1 MKNGKERLARAVPFV
16 MAMLLITLIP
26 LQSAQAL
33 FGQNKQAP
41 VAAEGAPIAQNMEIK
56 VYRNVPYT
64 GTFHAVDSENEAVT
78 FAIADA
84 PKKGT
89 VALTEDGLG
98 FIYTPGK
105 NKIGADSFTYTATD
119 ESGNVSLPATVKLT
133 IERTQSGVSYADMD
147 TNRAA
152 TAAVDLAEHGV
163 FVGAKV
169 GENYFFEPERVLSR
183 GEFIAMAMAASG
195 AKVAPTNVTGFCD
208 DAEIPTWCKGYAVS
222 ALSSGVI
229 CGVETERGVAFDAP
243 TAITLNEAAVVLNR
257 LLAVTDVDLSS
268 YDEAAAESAWCAQ
281 AVANLQSVSIL
292 QTGRFTHD
300 DMRRGITR
308 AEAAELLSAAMTLQA
323 GRGAD
328 KGLIGQLFG

>member
-1 MKNGKERLARAVPFV
+1 MKNGKERLTRAVPFV
-16 MAMLLITLIP
+16 MAMLLITLAP
-26 LQSAQAL
+26 LQSVSAL
-33 FGQNKQAP
+33 FGKSQPTPA
-41 VAAEGAPIAQNMEIK
+41 AAEGAPIAQNMEIK

-64 GTFHAVDSENEAVT
+64 GTLRAVDNENEALT
-78 FAIADA
+78 FAIASA

-89 VALTEDGLG
+89 VTLTEDGLG
-98 FIYTPGK
+98 FLYTPGK

-119 ESGNVSLPATVKLT
+119 ETGNVSLPATVKLT
-133 IERTQSGVSYADMD
+133 IERTQSGISYADMD
-147 TNRAA
+147 AHRAA
-152 TAAVDLAEHGV
+152 TAAIDLAERGV
-163 FVGAKV
+163 FVGARV
-169 GENYFFEPERVLSR
+169 GTDYFFEPECTLSR

-195 AKVAPTNVTGFCD
+195 AKVAPAEMTGFCD

-222 ALSSGVI
+222 ALSSGVV
-229 CGVETERGVAFDAP
+229 CGVETEQGVAFGASAP
-243 TAITLNEAAVVLNR
+243 ITLNEAAVVLNR
-257 LLAVTDVDLSS
+257 LLAISDVDLSG
-268 YDEAAAESAWCAQ
+268 YDASESAWCAQ

-308 AEAAELLSAAMTLQA
+308 AEAAELISAAMTLRS

>member
-1 MKNGKERLARAVPFV
+1 MKNGKERLMRAVPFV
-16 MAMLLITLIP
+16 MAMLLITLAP
-26 LQSAQAL
+26 LQNASAL
-33 FGQNKQAP
+33 FGQSKQTP
-41 VAAEGAPIAQNMEIK
+41 LAAEGAPIAQNLEIK

-64 GTFHAVDSENEAVT
+64 GMFRAVDNENEEVS

-84 PKKGT
+84 PEKGT

-98 FIYTPGK
+98 FIYTPNK
-105 NKIGADSFTYTATD
+105 NKIGVDSFTYTATD

-169 GENYFFEPERVLSR
+169 GEHYFFEPERVLSR
-183 GEFIAMAMAASG
+183 GEFIAMAMAVSG
-195 AKVAPTNVTGFCD
+195 AKVAPTDVTGFCD
-208 DAEIPTWCKGYAVS
+208 DTEIPTWCKGYAVS
-222 ALSSGVI
+222 ALSRGVI
-229 CGVETERGVAFDAP
+229 CGVETEQGVAFDAP
-243 TAITLNEAAVVLNR
+243 TAITLSEAAVVLNR

-308 AEAAELLSAAMTLQA
+308 AEAAELLSAAMTLEA

-328 KGLIGQLFG
+328 RGLIGQLFR

>member
-1 MKNGKERLARAVPFV
+1 MKNGKERLTRAVPFV

-26 LQSAQAL
+26 LQSAAAL
-33 FGQNKQAP
+33 FGQSKQMPA
-41 VAAEGAPIAQNMEIK
+41 AAEGAPIAQNMEIK

-64 GTFHAVDSENEAVT
+64 GTFRAVDNENEALT
-78 FAIADA
+78 FSIASA

-89 VALTEDGLG
+89 AALTEDGLG
-98 FIYTPGK
+98 FIYTPDK

-119 ESGNVSLPATVKLT
+119 GSGNVSLPATVKLT

-147 TNRAA
+147 AHRAA

-169 GENYFFEPERVLSR
+169 GDSYFFEPEHVLSR

-195 AKVAPTNVTGFCD
+195 AKVAPAKVTGFCD

-229 CGVETERGVAFDAP
+229 CGVETELGVAFDAGA
-243 TAITLNEAAVVLNR
+243 AITLSEAAVVLNR
-257 LLAVTDVDLSS
+257 LLAVTDVDIGG

-308 AEAAELLSAAMTLQA
+308 AEAAELLSAAMTLRSD
-323 GRGAD
+323 RGAD
-328 KGLIGQLFG
+328 KGLLGQLFG